1 MAWALGA
8 ARIFF
13 VVCGCAVYGWAL
25 GFGMGYR
32 RGVDDAA
39 THNGIRADYRLNGG
53 TIKRAPS
60 TSNGAQFKTKRP
72 GGLTALSSIL
82 KDNLRPSDSRQ

>member
-1 MAWALGA
+1 MLSLITASEP
-8 ARIFF
+8 
-13 VVCGCAVYGWAL
+13 
-25 GFGMGYR
+25 
-32 RGVDDAA
+32 
-39 THNGIRADYRLNGG
+39 TNGSIA
-53 TIKRAPS
+53 IKKRAPA